1 MSHEDTTA
9 VRDVDA
15 VSVPVLT
22 DRLRAS
28 GAPEFA
34 NLQSLTLR
42 QFPGGFSN
50 LTYLLEATSAEG
62 VMRFVLRRPPLGVG
76 QGSAHDMVR
85 EWILLRILHP
95 LGVPVPRPVIVIS
108 DPSVI
113 SAPSYIMEYVDG
125 VILRGA
131 KPSVLSAD
139 VNVAARTMASLS
151 HAFVN
156 TLAAL
161 HELPVAGTPLET
173 MGKPDGYVARQISGW
188 TKRWDQAR
196 TTPVAALDAVA
207 IWLRDHQPDTSDVAL
222 LHNDFKFDN
231 LVLEPHALT
240 TVRAILD
247 WEMATIGDPL
257 MDLGTSLA
265 YWVERDDHPIF
276 RSLGLGMTALPGA
289 FTRAELAAAYGE
301 RSQRDLRELPFYYTF
316 GLFKVAVIAQ
326 QIYARHV
333 QGLTSDPRFGALG
346 AVVEALGARAEEAA
360 RTGRV

>member
-1 MSHEDTTA
+1 MADSETTA
-9 VRDVDA
+9 VRDVEA
-15 VSVPVLT
+15 VNVSVLT
-22 DRLRAS
+22 ERLRAS
-28 GAPEFA
+28 KAPEFA
-34 NLQSLTLR
+34 GVQSLALR
-42 QFPGGFSN
+42 QFPAGFSN
-50 LTYLLEATSAEG
+50 LTFLLIATTEEG
-62 VMRFVLRRPPLGVG
+62 TRQFVLRRPPLGVG
-76 QGSAHDMVR
+76 KGSALDMSR
-85 EWILLRILHP
+85 EWVLLRVLHP
-95 LGVPVPRPVIVIS
+95 RGVPVPRPVIFIDDPQVIN
-108 DPSVI
+108 
-113 SAPSYIMEYVDG
+113 APSYIMEYVDG

-131 KPSVLSAD
+131 RPSVLGAD
-139 VNVAARTMASLS
+139 ESVAAQTMTSLS

-156 TLAAL
+156 ALAGL
-161 HELPVAGTPLET
+161 HEVPVVGTPLET
-173 MGKPDGYVARQISGW
+173 IGKPEAYVARQVAGW
-188 TKRWDQAR
+188 TKRWEQAR

-276 RSLGLGMTALPGA
+276 RSLGLGITALPGA

-301 RSQRDLRELPFYYTF
+301 RLQRDLRHLPFYYTF